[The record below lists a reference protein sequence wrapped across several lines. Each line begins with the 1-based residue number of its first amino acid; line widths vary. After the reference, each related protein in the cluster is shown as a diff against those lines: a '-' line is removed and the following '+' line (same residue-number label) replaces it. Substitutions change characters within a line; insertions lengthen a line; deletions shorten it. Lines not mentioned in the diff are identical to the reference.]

1 MQEERFKMPLKGE
14 EYKTSTK
21 QLIQGV
27 QVKQLK
33 WITDERGKLMEML
46 RSDDPIFQKFGQI
59 YVTTCYPAVV
69 KAWHYHKK
77 QDDNFIVIKGMA
89 KVVLYD
95 NRQDS
100 PTRGL
105 VNEFFTGEDNPML
118 IHIPHLVLHG
128 FKAYGSGPAYIVNAV
143 TEPYNP
149 KEPDEFRIDPFDN
162 DIPYDWALKQG

>member
-1 MQEERFKMPLKGE
+1 MMQLKGK
-14 EYKTSTK
+14 EYKVPVK

-33 WITDERGKLMEML
+33 WIPDERGKLMEML
-46 RSDDPIFQKFGQI
+46 RSDDPIFQKFGQV
-59 YVTTCYPAVV
+59 YVTTCYPGVV

-95 NRQDS
+95 DRPGS
-100 PTRGL
+100 PTKGL
-105 VNEFFTGEDNPML
+105 VNEFFAGEDNPVL
-118 IHIPHLVLHG
+118 IHIPRLILHG
-128 FKAYGSGPAYIVNAV
+128 FKAYGSEPAYVVNTV

-149 KEPDEFRIDPFDN
+149 RQADEFRIDPFDN
-162 DIPYDWALKQG
+162 HIPYDWALKQG